1 MPAGYFESL
10 PVCVLFPRHRGRNYN
25 IRSKIIS
32 FAMGDIDSG
41 LKKFCLEQ
49 SHLLIRVAFSV
60 QAGISTVHV
69 LPSPLLCLSK
79 KHSER

>member
-25 IRSKIIS
+25 ILSKIIS

-49 SHLLIRVAFSV
+49 SHLLTRVVVSV
-60 QAGISTVHV
+60 QAGISPTVHV
-69 LPSPLLCLSK
+69 LPSPSLCLSK
-79 KHSER
+79 

>member
-10 PVCVLFPRHRGRNYN
+10 PVCVLFLGHGGRNYN

-32 FAMGDIDSG
+32 FAVGDIDSG

-49 SHLLIRVAFSV
+49 SHLLTRVAFSV

-69 LPSPLLCLSK
+69 LPSPSLCLSK
-79 KHSER
+79 